1 MPNLSISNPDTK
13 FGNPSIPFIPTVL
26 ANNVEVSVRQNKSQ
40 GPKNNGIYSEIEI
53 VLMSTFETVLRYNST
68 FKGLHITMHCNG

>member
-26 ANNVEVSVRQNKSQ
+26 ANNVEVSVRQNKSH
-40 GPKNNGIYSEIEI
+40 GPSNNGRYSEIGI
-53 VLMSTFETVLRYNST
+53 A
-68 FKGLHITMHCNG
+68 H